1 MSDLMDKY
9 LPVKKAGFFGGLALV
24 AGLSWV
30 AKLLSETEKL
40 QELRFS
46 PLIVGILLGA
56 VLGNTVRDKIP
67 AEWNTGISYSSK
79 IILRLAIILFGFRI
93 TFDQIAQVGLN
104 GFIVDVI
111 MLSTTL
117 ALGIFLGI
125 RVFGLDKETAIMTA
139 AGAAICGAAAVVAT
153 EPVVKAEPHKT
164 AIAVATVVLFG
175 TLAMFLYPLAY
186 NMGWVPNMSPDTFGV
201 YIGSTVHEV
210 AHVAGAGAAAVAPEG
225 LLAEGAPSIGDTAMI
240 VKMTRVML
248 LAPALIVISWALAR
262 QSSANSNEKTPIAI
276 PWFAVGFVAVSGF
289 NSLDMVGTVAVENI
303 VLVDTFLLTMAMTAL
318 GLDTNASKFKGVGMA
333 PIYLATALF
342 VWLIFGGYGIT
353 RLVMGAA

>member
-1 MSDLMDKY
+1 MSELMNNY
-9 LPVKKAGFFGGLALV
+9 FPVKKSGFFGGLVLV
-24 AGLSWV
+24 GGLSWI
-30 AKLLSETEKL
+30 AKHLAETEKL

-56 VLGNTVRDKIP
+56 VLGNTVRNKIP
-67 AEWNTGISYSSK
+67 PQWNTGISYSSK

-104 GFIVDVI
+104 GFIVDAI

-139 AGAAICGAAAVVAT
+139 TGAAICGAAAVVAT

-175 TLAMFLYPLAY
+175 TLAY
-186 NMGWVPNMSPDTFGV
+186 NLGWVPGMSPDTFGV

-210 AHVAGAGAAAVAPEG
+210 AHVAGAGAAAA
-225 LLAEGAPSIGDTAMI
+225 LIAETPSLEQTAMI

-276 PWFAVGFVAVSGF
+276 PWFAVGFVAVAGF
-289 NSLDMVGTVAVENI
+289 NSMNWVGTETVAHI
-303 VLVDTFLLTMAMTAL
+303 VTLDGFLLTMAMTAL

-342 VWLIFGGYGIT
+342 VWLVLGGYGIT
-353 RLVMGAA
+353 RLVMGA